1 MPANLTPEYF
11 EAEKL
16 YKQARTDEE
25 RLLALEQMLA
35 VIPKHKGTEKL
46 QSDIKKRIARLREG
60 QEKKGVK
67 GGKSGSQFYI
77 PKEGA
82 GQVVVIGAPNSG
94 KSSVLAR
101 FTKAQVEV
109 ADYPFSTTNL
119 QPGMMVFENVKI
131 QLVDTPPISED
142 YFEPWMTGIIR
153 NADLVLLVVSLG
165 SSAILEEIE
174 LVREKLRSRK
184 VELVQESEE
193 KFKPDGMAFVRAI
206 ILGTHLDSDVGM
218 DNLEVVQSLYGKD
231 FEVFGISFK
240 SGEGAEVFPRR
251 IFELLKIV
259 RVYTKS
265 PGKEPDLTDPVVL
278 AKGATVLDF
287 AYSIHKE
294 LAKNLKYARIWSKNK
309 YEGLRV
315 ARDYVLLDEDIC
327 ELHS

>member
-25 RLLALEQMLA
+25 RLVALEQMLA

-46 QSDIKKRIARLREG
+46 QSDIKKRIAKLRET
-60 QEKKGVK
+60 QEKKASK
-67 GGKSGSQFYI
+67 GAKTGSQFYI

-82 GQVVVIGAPNSG
+82 GQVVVIGPPNSG

-101 FTKAQVEV
+101 FTKAPVEV
-109 ADYPFSTTNL
+109 ADYPFSTTRL
-119 QPGMMVFENVKI
+119 QPGMMAFENVKI

-142 YFEPWMTGIIR
+142 YFEPWMSSIIR
-153 NADLVLLVVSLG
+153 NADLVLLVVSLA

-193 KFKPDGMAFVRAI
+193 KFKPDGMAFVRTMI
-206 ILGTHLDSDVGM
+206 VGTHLDIENGR
-218 DNLEVVQSLYGKD
+218 DNLEVVQNLYGKD
-231 FEVFGISFK
+231 FEVIGISFK
-240 SGEGAEVFPRR
+240 SGEGTEVFSKRV
-251 IFELLKIV
+251 FDALKIV

-265 PGKEPDLTDPVVL
+265 PGKEPDLSDPVIL
-278 AKGATVLDF
+278 AKGATVSDF
-287 AYSIHKE
+287 AYSIHKD